1 MVIFLKLL
9 KWLGILVLILLAL
22 ALLLLLIVLFVP
34 FRYKAAAEVDD
45 PNSVFSYYRKL
56 IELRHEM
63 PIIVYG
69 SYEPL
74 LEDDPT
80 IWAYR
85 RELDGK
91 TITVACNYSD
101 AEVPCDLFDGAGERL
116 IGNYAEHKDGVLQPY
131 EAYVVIA

>member
-1 MVIFLKLL
+1 M
-9 KWLGILVLILLAL
+9 
-22 ALLLLLIVLFVP
+22 
-34 FRYKAAAEVDD
+34 DD

-56 IELRHEM
+56 IELRHEL

-85 RELDGK
+85 RKLDGK